1 MSQTNDP
8 LLAKVELIMESP
20 SERSKYQTL
29 TSFEEKIDFLKN
41 HFILKDVEIRLLERK
56 WLLSPDKREEL
67 IFEVDNLIRKMENN

>member
-1 MSQTNDP
+1 MSQSNDP

-29 TSFEEKIDFLKN
+29 ASFDEKVDFLKN

-56 WLLSPDKREEL
+56 WLLSPSRREEL
-67 IFEVDNLIRKMENN
+67 IYEVDNLIKKMEN